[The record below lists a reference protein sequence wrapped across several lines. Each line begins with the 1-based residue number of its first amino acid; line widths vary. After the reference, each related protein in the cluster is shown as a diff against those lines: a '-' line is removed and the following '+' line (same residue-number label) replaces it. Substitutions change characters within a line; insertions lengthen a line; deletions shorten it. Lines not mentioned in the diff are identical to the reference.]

1 MTKKLYG
8 LIADLGD
15 GSNTINWYTNKT
27 LVNHLLKDEEI
38 YYGNEGLPA
47 VTLNLPDDFNL
58 NSLGTFYIDNQSLEE
73 WEETFEH
80 I

>member
-8 LIADLGD
+8 LIADFD
-15 GSNTINWYTNKT
+15 GSYTINWYTNET
-27 LVNHLLKDEEI
+27 LVDYLLKEEEI

-47 VTLNLPDDFNL
+47 VTLNLPDDFDL
-58 NSLGTFYIDNQSLEE
+58 KSLGTFFIDNQSLEE
-73 WEETFEH
+73 WKKTFEH